1 MKFLACPSTRRRTIV
16 LGFTLVELLVTVG
29 LGTLVV
35 AVIATLTVFGARTFA
50 SLVNYTELDQK
61 GRNSL
66 DVMCMEIRQTTSVI
80 SMANTATMKSL
91 TFTNADLGQII
102 KFTWM
107 SATETMVFEKT
118 GQPAR
123 TNLTGCERWDFALY
137 NKAPNVS
144 ATNVT
149 FNATTDPAN
158 CKLIDMSWTCYRK
171 IIGQKLN
178 TESVQTAQIVLRG
191 KK

>member
-16 LGFTLVELLVTVG
+16 LGFTLVELLVAVG

-66 DVMCMEIRQTTSVI
+66 DVMCMEIRQTTSVM

>member
-1 MKFLACPSTRRRTIV
+1 MKFLACLSTRRRTITR
-16 LGFTLVELLVTVG
+16 GFTLVELLVAVG
-29 LGTLVV
+29 LGTLVLSV
-35 AVIATLTVFGARTFA
+35 VATLTVFGARAFA
-50 SLVNYTELDQK
+50 SLVNYTELDWK

-66 DVMCMEIRQTTSVI
+66 DVMCMEIRQASSVT
-80 SMANTATMKSL
+80 AVVNTATLKSL

-118 GQPAR
+118 GQPTR

-158 CKLIDMSWTCYRK
+158 CK
-171 IIGQKLN
+171 
-178 TESVQTAQIVLRG
+178 
-191 KK
+191 